1 MTVDLRQGDCLEVMK
16 NIPDGSVDM
25 ILCDLP
31 YGITRCK
38 WDSVIQLEPLWTQY
52 RRITKN
58 NAAIVLFGSGLFTA
72 ELIMSNAKMFRY
84 DLVWEKEA
92 GTDYLNANIKPM
104 KRHENICVFYKHKPT
119 YNKQYEV
126 GKHYKKSRHRSE
138 KISILWRAHER
149 IATYS
154 DGRRNPTSILRFN
167 TERGLHPTQKPI
179 ALLEWLIKTYTNAG
193 ETVLDNCMGSGSTGV
208 ACVNTGRNFIGIE
221 IDEGYFAIAEKR
233 VAEAQLD
240 CRRDEP

>member
-1 MTVDLRQGDCLEVMK
+1 MTVDLRKGDCLEVMK
-16 NIPDGSVDM
+16 NIPDRSVDM

-31 YGITRCK
+31 YGITQCK
-38 WDSVIQLEPLWTQY
+38 WDSAIQFEPLWAQY
-52 RRITKN
+52 KRITKN

-72 ELIMSNAKMFRY
+72 KLIMSNDKMFRY
-84 DLVWEKEA
+84 DLVWEKNQ
-92 GTDYLNANIKPM
+92 GTDYLNSNIKPM

-126 GKHYKKSRHRSE
+126 GKPYKTMHRNKKKTSE
-138 KISILWRAHER
+138 LWGVYELV
-149 IATYS
+149 ATYS

-193 ETVLDNCMGSGSTGV
+193 ETVLDNCMGSGSTGI
-208 ACVNTGRNFIGIE
+208 ACMNTGRNFIGIE

-233 VAEAQLD
+233 IAEARLD
-240 CRRDEP
+240 CRRDES

>member
-16 NIPDGSVDM
+16 NIPDRSVDM

-31 YGITRCK
+31 YGITQCK
-38 WDSVIQLEPLWTQY
+38 WDNAIQFEPLWEQY
-52 RRITKN
+52 KRITKN
-58 NAAIVLFGSGLFTA
+58 NAAIVLFGSGLFMGK
-72 ELIMSNAKMFRY
+72 LIMSNVKMFRY
-84 DLVWEKEA
+84 DLVWEKNQ
-92 GTDYLNANIKPM
+92 GTDYLNSNVKPM

-126 GKHYKKSRHRSE
+126 GKPYKSLHRNE
-138 KISILWRAHER
+138 KISRLWCAHEHVS
-149 IATYS
+149 TYS

-167 TERGLHPTQKPI
+167 TERGLHPTQKPV

-208 ACVNTGRNFIGIE
+208 ACMNTGRNFIGIE
-221 IDEGYFAIAEKR
+221 LDEGYFAIAEKR
-233 VAEAQLD
+233 IAEARFD
-240 CRRDEP
+240 CRRARL

>member
-1 MTVDLRQGDCLEVMK
+1 MTVDLRKGDCLEVMK

-31 YGITRCK
+31 YGITQCK
-38 WDSVIQLEPLWTQY
+38 WDNAIQFEPLWAQY
-52 RRITKN
+52 KRIIKN

-72 ELIMSNAKMFRY
+72 KLIMSNDKMFRY
-84 DLVWEKEA
+84 DLVWIKNQ
-92 GTDYLNANIKPM
+92 GTDYLNSNIKPM
-104 KRHENICVFYKHKPT
+104 KRHENICVFYNHKPT

-126 GKHYKKSRHRSE
+126 GKPYKTLHRNEKSSE
-138 KISILWRAHER
+138 LWRAHEC

-167 TERGLHPTQKPI
+167 TEHGLHPTQKPI

-221 IDEGYFAIAEKR
+221 IDELYFAIAEKR
-233 VAEAQLD
+233 IAEAQLD

>member
-1 MTVDLRQGDCLEVMK
+1 MTVDLRKGDCLEIMK

-31 YGITRCK
+31 YGITKCK
-38 WDSVIQLEPLWTQY
+38 WDSVIQFDPLWTQY
-52 RRITKN
+52 KRITKK
-58 NAAIVLFGSGLFTA
+58 NAAIALFGAGLFTA
-72 ELIMSNAKMFRY
+72 KLIMSNAKMFRY
-84 DLVWEKEA
+84 DLVWEKNKST
-92 GTDYLNANIKPM
+92 GYLNSNSKPM
-104 KRHENICVFYKHKPT
+104 RRHENICVFYKHKPT

-126 GKHYKKSRHRSE
+126 GKPYKSLHRKE
-138 KISILWRAHER
+138 KNSVLWGAHEG

-167 TERGLHPTQKPI
+167 VEHGLHPTQKPI

-208 ACVNTGRNFIGIE
+208 ACMNTGRNFIGIE

-233 VAEAQLD
+233 IEEARLD
-240 CRRDEP
+240 CKMDEP